1 MLTANSSSCGELRCL
16 GYVKDHLLLTLL
28 ASVVHVLRCAAFENN
43 QNSNTDSSMR
53 FVTFQTSTNAKVITA
68 AVLSDA
74 TILLVATDVCA
85 TPGTHWTMT
94 TGRAA
99 VDI

>member
-1 MLTANSSSCGELRCL
+1 MS
-16 GYVKDHLLLTLL
+16 LLWKEVSVLTLL
-28 ASVVHVLRCAAFENN
+28 ASLVRVLRFAVVENN

-53 FVTFQTSTNAKVITA
+53 FVAFQTSTNAKIITA

-74 TILLVATDVCA
+74 TILLVAIDVCA